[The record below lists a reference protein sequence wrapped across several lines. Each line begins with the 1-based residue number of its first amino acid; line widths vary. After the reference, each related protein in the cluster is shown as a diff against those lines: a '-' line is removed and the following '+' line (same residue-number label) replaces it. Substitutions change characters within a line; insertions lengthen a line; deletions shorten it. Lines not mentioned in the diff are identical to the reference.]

1 MAQTTTTIGASASQP
16 MAPVTARF
24 LNEDGKIIEDERL
37 VTLELEDGC
46 AYQGYSFGAHK
57 SISGELVFQT
67 GMEQFRGLRMLAL

>member
-1 MAQTTTTIGASASQP
+1 MAQTANSLTNGTPVAEP
-16 MAPVTARF
+16 CAPVTARF

-67 GMEQFRGLRMLAL
+67 GMVSLSAAI